1 MPSPVHV
8 RTQLVS
14 FLFMDLVA
22 FSKESTT
29 AQHQIKAVLIERLS
43 RVLAPIP
50 AVEYLLR
57 DTGDGCY
64 VAFWGTPEL
73 ALYTALALW
82 QSCGQGNEVD
92 ALPRQRLR
100 VGLHIGTVKEVP
112 DVEGR
117 TNYVGDGI
125 NAAKRIQ
132 DLASPG
138 QILASRSFFDAFDHL
153 DTDYARLFS
162 VSGSGDD
169 KHGRSYELFA
179 LNFLPVPFEKLARE
193 ILQMFDK
200 KPAVTALP
208 PPKQSA
214 FSQTNDF
221 IRKWFIPAN
230 ALLFSISFY
239 ISNIGKI
246 ADPTRA
252 LEYTGFSLL
261 MLSLLMGLAAWWFS
275 RPHGQLFSRRH
286 VRLAHLL
293 QHKPVAGLSFVL
305 GLVMLCGAW
314 LEAGTPERTKSLDTV
329 ATPRAPMVARSEP
342 SVEPAPA
349 INVLGTS
356 TSAPPELPN
365 ALHTVTPEPKAS
377 PTEIKQSPPVRIE
390 KYGKPNTKTSVSN
403 TRCTNLLQKAGS
415 GEPLTPDEQHEMV
428 TSCQ

>member
-1 MPSPVHV
+1 MSSPVHV

-29 AQHQIKAVLIERLS
+29 AQHQIKAVLIERLNTA
-43 RVLAPIP
+43 LAPIP

-92 ALPRQRLR
+92 ALPRLRLR

-132 DLASPG
+132 DLAAPG

-179 LNFLPVPFEKLARE
+179 LNFIQVPFEKLALE
-193 ILQMFDK
+193 VLHMFGK
-200 KPAVTALP
+200 KPAVTELP
-208 PPKQSA
+208 TPKPSG

-221 IRKWFIPAN
+221 IRQWFIPVN
-230 ALLFSISFY
+230 ALLFSITFY

-252 LEYTGFSLL
+252 LEYTGVGLL

-275 RPHGQLFSRRH
+275 RPPGRLFSRRH
-286 VRLAHLL
+286 VRLANLL
-293 QHKPVAGLSFVL
+293 QHKPVTWLSFVV
-305 GLVMLCGAW
+305 GLVMLGGAW
-314 LEAGTPERTKSLDTV
+314 LDVGTLERTRSQDTV
-329 ATPRAPMVARSEP
+329 ATPRAPVVAQPEP
-342 SVEPAPA
+342 SAMPATSVNIPSTPA
-349 INVLGTS
+349 
-356 TSAPPELPN
+356 SATAALPP
-365 ALHTVTPEPKAS
+365 AS
-377 PTEIKQSPPVRIE
+377 PKVAPGAETFPMQIKKSPPARTE
-390 KYGKPNTKTSVSN
+390 KTGKPHTDTAVSN
-403 TRCTNLLQKAGS
+403 PRCTSLLQRAGS
-415 GEPLTPDEQHEMV
+415 GEPLTPQEQHEMV